1 MRDRGRIRRQRRER
15 ISQGRRI
22 TRRETKTDRKQ
33 KKNEKRNGPCTQQKS
48 VLASAAWKLKPF
60 KGFFFINATNTE
72 CPDLSDNSPLSPL
85 PSHYRFSYW
94 EQMGKLDPLFFC
106 SLRAHRS
113 FSDHWMHAGTPAL
126 SGYWISLLPESL
138 HSFGRKCR
146 HEGTRRKSWEMIQEI
161 NKKINISSALTGIQT
176 THLCVIS
183 DGGGSSDQ
191 TDV

>member
-15 ISQGRRI
+15 LSQGRRI
-22 TRRETKTDRKQ
+22 TRRETKRDRKQ
-33 KKNEKRNGPCTQQKS
+33 KNEKRNGPCTQQKS
-48 VLASAAWKLKPF
+48 VLASAWKLKPF

-113 FSDHWMHAGTPAL
+113 FSDHWMRAGTPAL

-176 THLCVIS
+176 THPCVIS
-183 DGGGSSDQ
+183 DGGSSDQ